1 MIVKYFAYFRD
12 QTHCKEE
19 SFSLE
24 ELTALQL
31 LIYIGEKYGKAL
43 SSQLLTEDK
52 QDINDDVIF
61 LINGR
66 NIDFMDGKNSK
77 IGEADL
83 ISLFPR
89 IAGG

>member
-19 SFSLE
+19 SFSIE

-31 LIYIGEKYGKAL
+31 LINIGEKYGKTL
-43 SSQLLTEDK
+43 SSQLLTDDK
-52 QDINDDVIF
+52 LDINSDLIF

>member
-19 SFSLE
+19 SFSIE

-31 LIYIGEKYGKAL
+31 LIHIGEKYGEIL

-52 QDINDDVIF
+52 QGINNDVIF

-66 NIDFMDGKNSK
+66 NIDFLDGKNSK
-77 IGEADL
+77 IGRADL

>member
-1 MIVKYFAYFRD
+1 MIVKYFATFRE

-19 SFSLE
+19 VLSVGE
-24 ELTALQL
+24 TTALQL
-31 LIYIGEKYGKAL
+31 LIYIGDKYGQAL
-43 SSQLLTEDK
+43 SSQLLTGDK
-52 QDINDDVIF
+52 QHTHPDVIF

-66 NIDFMDGKNSK
+66 NIDFLNRENSK
-77 IGEADL
+77 IGETDI